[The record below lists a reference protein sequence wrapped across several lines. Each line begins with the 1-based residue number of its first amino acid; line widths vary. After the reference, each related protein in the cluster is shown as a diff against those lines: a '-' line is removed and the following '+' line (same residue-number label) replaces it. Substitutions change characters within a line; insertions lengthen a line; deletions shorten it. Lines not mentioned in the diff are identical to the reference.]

1 VLETEAFSISRDLK
15 APRALVYE
23 VQTDAKHLANWLSP
37 EGFKTIHAAM
47 DFRVG
52 GSYHYG
58 LEGPGGMQMWGLQ
71 KFREITPNEKIV
83 LIQSFSDKDGGLARH
98 PLSPEWPLELL
109 STTTLFRRGGNE
121 GVRSGTRQ
129 HDKRLQ
135 RRARE
140 TRSVSGATSGLIG
153 SHRNGA
159 FLEAPFRSPRQ
170 SA

>member
-1 VLETEAFSISRDLK
+1 MLETEAFSISRDLK

-71 KFREITPNEKIV
+71 RFREIVADRKDRAHPVV
-83 LIQSFSDKDGGLARH
+83 L
-98 PLSPEWPLELL
+98 
-109 STTTLFRRGGNE
+109 
-121 GVRSGTRQ
+121 RQ
-129 HDKRLQ
+129 G
-135 RRARE
+135 RRA
-140 TRSVSGATSGLIG
+140 GA
-153 SHRNGA
+153 A
-159 FLEAPFRSPRQ
+159 
-170 SA
+170 SAVAGMAVGIVIDDNF